1 MKRRLAATSL
11 CALALLLGS
20 GQASADHVFTLSGV
34 EFDDQTFATGTFTTD
49 NSLSNLLDFDIK
61 TSNGTLTG
69 FEYTPTTIVL
79 NPTDLPFLIALD
91 GPDQV
96 IQLTFVNLT
105 ATGSLITIG
114 SADSFESNLSTGGKR
129 EIVAGSV
136 VSGSAVPEPSTLL
149 MGGFAALTGLGLWT
163 KRRRAH

>member
-11 CALALLLGS
+11 FALALLLGS

-69 FEYTPTTIVL
+69 FEYTPATIVL

-114 SADSFESNLSTGGKR
+114 SADSFESNLNTGGKR

-136 VSGSAVPEPSTLL
+136 VSSAVPEPSTLV